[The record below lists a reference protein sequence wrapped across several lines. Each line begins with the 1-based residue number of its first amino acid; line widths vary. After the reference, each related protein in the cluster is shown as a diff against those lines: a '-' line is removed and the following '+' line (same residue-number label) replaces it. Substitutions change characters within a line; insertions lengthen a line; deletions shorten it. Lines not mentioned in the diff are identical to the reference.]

1 MGETYG
7 YMVTWTTYGSW
18 LQGDE
23 RGFVK
28 KGQVLGGSKGLKE
41 ANRRRRRGNGVKLK
55 KSEREVARR
64 AMLGEAERIG
74 EKVLA
79 LSVWSNHV
87 HVVIG
92 EGGKP
97 IGKVVSRL
105 KSAAY
110 YALRERGIDGRMW
123 TRGYDKRFCFDERAL
138 KDRMAYVMRHKG

>member
-1 MGETYG
+1 MSRTHGD
-7 YMVTWTTYGSW
+7 MVTWTTYGTW

-28 KGQVLGGSKGLKE
+28 NGRILGGNKGLEQANKE
-41 ANRRRRRGNGVKLK
+41 RRRGDKVKLK
-55 KSEREVARR
+55 KAEREVARR
-64 AMLGEAERIG
+64 AMLAEGERIG
-74 EKVLA
+74 EKILA

-87 HVVIG
+87 HMVIR

-123 TRGYDKRFCFDERAL
+123 TRGYDKRFCFDERTL
-138 KDRMAYVMRHKG
+138 KDRVTYVMRHKG

>member
-28 KGQVLGGSKGLKE
+28 KGEVLGASKGLKKH
-41 ANRRRRRGNGVKLK
+41 NRRRRKGNGVKLK

-64 AMLGEAERIG
+64 AMLAEAERIG
-74 EKVLA
+74 EKILA

-105 KSAAY
+105 KSAAN
-110 YALRERGIDGRMW
+110 YALWERGIDGRMW

-138 KDRMAYVMRHKG
+138 KDRMAYVMRQKE

>member
-7 YMVTWTTYGSW
+7 DMVTWTTYGSW

-28 KGQVLGGSKGLKE
+28 RGRVLGESKGLKE
-41 ANRRRRRGNGVKLK
+41 ANRKKRRGNEVKLK
-55 KSEREVARR
+55 KSEREVVRR
-64 AMLGEAERIG
+64 AMLAEAERIG

-87 HVVIG
+87 HVFIG

-110 YALRERGIDGRMW
+110 YALRERGAAGRIW
-123 TRGYDKRFCFDERAL
+123 TRGYDRRFCFDERAL
-138 KDRMAYVMRHKG
+138 KDRMACVLRHEG